1 MWANW
6 AGTKK
11 QTQSFKR
18 TDWWKYFTRDLAY
31 KWGARMVELRAW
43 VLRIK
48 RSVRTQYKNLT
59 DWEINRKLSC
69 PLSWSWLKTCLG
81 YIDMESKS

>member
-18 TDWWKYFTRDLAY
+18 TDWWKYFTRVLAY

-43 VLRIK
+43 VWRTK
-48 RSVRTQYKNLT
+48 CSVRTQYKNLT
-59 DWEINRKLSC
+59 DWEINIKLIW
-69 PLSWSWLKTCLG
+69 PLSWSWLKTWLG